1 MRVWLSTFAR
11 AGSTHEIAQS
21 AEKAGFYGIML
32 TDSQILVADPFVEL
46 TAAAEA
52 TKNLRL
58 GTCATNLVSR
68 HPTVV
73 AAMAATLQ
81 QRSGG
86 RMVLGIARGD
96 SALTKVGL
104 HPLTVQQFGTS
115 LAQVRR
121 LLRGEPGEFDGDEVG
136 LAWLD
141 PRVPSTPVIGIA
153 SGPHAIDAVAR
164 NADGLILQVGSDPSA
179 VARGVQ
185 QARSAQVSPNFTIA
199 AYVIVGLQRPGDSL
213 AIDGVT
219 RVLARMAD
227 SALAHDDSAQARAAQ
242 EAADTYSL
250 AAHGLDWP
258 HESVGRVEDYA
269 VLGDAAQCIDHLQSI
284 ATSGCDDLVVILG
297 SVTTSSEE
305 LLELIDAFGQE
316 VLPSLSG

>member
-11 AGSTHEIAQS
+11 AGRTHEIAHA
-21 AEKAGFYGIML
+21 AEKAAFYGITL

-46 TAAAEA
+46 AAAADA
-52 TKNLRL
+52 TQDLRL

-68 HPTVV
+68 HPTVT

-81 QRSGG
+81 QLSGG
-86 RMVLGIARGD
+86 RMVLGVARGD

-104 HPLTVQQFGTS
+104 HPLTVVQFGTS
-115 LAQVRR
+115 LGQVRR
-121 LLRGEPGEFDGDEVG
+121 LLRGESVEVDGHDVG
-136 LAWLD
+136 LTWLD
-141 PRVPSTPVIGIA
+141 PQVSPTPVVGVA
-153 SGPHAIDAVAR
+153 SGPHAIEAVAH
-164 NADGLILQVGSDPSA
+164 NADGLILQVGSDPAA

-185 QARSAQVSPNFTIA
+185 QARAVQVSPGFTIA
-199 AYVIVGLQRPGDSL
+199 AYVIVGLQRPGEAV

-227 SALAHDDSAQARAAQ
+227 SALAGDESVQARAAH

-250 AAHGLDWP
+250 AAHGLDRP
-258 HESVGRVEDYA
+258 DEPLGAVEDYA
-269 VLGDAAQCIDHLQSI
+269 VLGDAPQCINHLRAI
-284 ATSGCDDLVVILG
+284 AASGCDELVVILG
-297 SVTTSSEE
+297 SATTPTEE
-305 LLELIDAFGQE
+305 LLDLVDAFGRE